1 MSGIANGG
9 SYANGNSSGTGQKD
23 VHLCAMFARPARF
36 GHPA

>member
-9 SYANGNSSGTGQKD
+9 SYANGSGTGQKD